1 MDHLFRSSTQRMIAG
16 VCGGFAEYF
25 QVDPTIVR
33 VVYVLVTIGTAFVL
47 GFVAYLVLWL
57 IIPAE
62 GSVGKD
68 VRESMRDGV
77 EEMAQSARDLGD
89 RVQSTLKGSE
99 DPETRRIERISLAG
113 AILLVVGVIFLL
125 GNLDLLGWLRWGK
138 LWPLIL
144 IAIGFLLLLRRR

>member
-16 VCGGFAEYF
+16 VCGGFGEYF
-25 QVDPTIVR
+25 HVDPTIVR
-33 VVYVLVTIGTAFVL
+33 VVYVLVTIGTGVVL

-57 IIPAE
+57 IVPSE
-62 GSVGKD
+62 GAVGKD

-89 RVQSTLKGSE
+89 RVHSTLRGSN
-99 DPETRRIERISLAG
+99 DPETRRIERMSLAG
-113 AILLVVGVIFLL
+113 AILLVVGIVLLL
-125 GNLDLLGWLRWGK
+125 GNLDLLGWLGWNK

-144 IAIGFLLLLRRR
+144 VAIGLFLLLRRR